1 MPESTL
7 MADNAAERCRA
18 ALDYIGRGWSA
29 VALRPRDK
37 FPLVRWEPYQYRAA
51 DPAEVQRWFDRW
63 PDANVG
69 IVTGQVSGLVVL
81 DVDPRHGGEDSIAAW
96 AAAGRFLP
104 DTIEAATGG
113 GGRHLYF
120 RTPAEFLRNRV
131 GLAPGIDLRAN
142 GGLVVAPPSIHPS
155 GGRYVWRQGCAPAD
169 RDPAALPDWLRRLA
183 SGQGP
188 RTGHSLDH
196 WRKLVAE
203 GVPEGTRNNT
213 LASLAGHLLWHGVDP
228 QVTLE
233 LLLCWN
239 RTRCRPPL
247 DDAEVAGVVAS
258 IAKRHAA
265 EEHHGTGV

>member
-1 MPESTL
+1 
-7 MADNAAERCRA
+7 MATDSAAAIRQA
-18 ALDYIGRGWSA
+18 ALDYVAGGWSA
-29 VALRPRDK
+29 VVLRPCDK
-37 FPLVRWEPYQYRAA
+37 FPQIRWEPYQYRVA
-51 DPAEVQRWFDRW
+51 DPAEVERWFRRW

-81 DVDPRHGGEDSIAAW
+81 DLDPRHGGEDSIAAW
-96 AAAGRFLP
+96 EAAGRILP
-104 DTIEAATGG
+104 ETVEAETGG

-120 RTPAEFLRNRV
+120 RAPTILLRNRV

-155 GGRYVWRQGCAPAD
+155 GGRYLWRRGCAPED
-169 RDPAALPDWLRRLA
+169 RALAALPDWLCRMA
-183 SGQGP
+183 AGSAKS
-188 RTGHSLDH
+188 GHSPDH

-213 LASLAGHLLWHGVDP
+213 MASLAGHLLWHGVDP

-239 RTRCRPPL
+239 RVRCRPPL

-258 IAKRHAA
+258 ITKLHEAKDRHENGA
-265 EEHHGTGV
+265 

>member
-1 MPESTL
+1 MTDRVIE
-7 MADNAAERCRA
+7 MRRA

-29 VALRPRDK
+29 VVLRPRDK
-37 FPLVRWEPYQYRAA
+37 FPLIRWEPYQYRAA

-81 DVDPRHGGEDSIAAW
+81 DVDPRHGGEDSVAGW
-96 AAAGRFLP
+96 ARADRILP

-120 RTPAEFLRNRV
+120 RAPAIFLRNRV
-131 GLAPGIDLRAN
+131 GLAPGLDLRAN
-142 GGLVVAPPSIHPS
+142 GGLVVAPPSVHPS
-155 GGRYVWRQGCAPAD
+155 GGRYTWRPGSAPAD
-169 RDPAALPDWLRRLA
+169 RAPAALPDWLCRMA
-183 SGQGP
+183 SGSGA
-188 RTGHSLDH
+188 RAGHSLDH
-196 WRKLVAE
+196 WRKLVSE

-258 IAKRHAA
+258 IVKRHTA
-265 EEHHGTGV
+265 EDHHETEV